1 MRPSL
6 RLRRLALQEV
16 GLRAG
21 LAVNPASPRQ
31 PRWQTALT
39 GRDSAQRSAL
49 RLVLAESGNV
59 ERVELP
65 ANAAV
70 LIDAL
75 TGELL
80 VHQRKVHP
88 FNFSPADVELW
99 GLGGRFEAL
108 IDEDLSRGERLCVIK
123 AGGVRL
129 VILVCEDLAR
139 LHAFSAAARTAA
151 DCWSQESCS
160 LGQIGVAISAG
171 AGLIVSAQH
180 KSDIGEAGVGG

>member
-21 LAVNPASPRQ
+21 LAVNPVSPRQ

-49 RLVLAESGNV
+49 RLVLAGSRNV
-59 ERVELP
+59 ERVEPP

-108 IDEDLSRGERLCVIK
+108 IDEDLSRGERLCVIE

-139 LHAFSAAARTAA
+139 LHAFPLLPEQLPT
-151 DCWSQESCS
+151 
-160 LGQIGVAISAG
+160 
-171 AGLIVSAQH
+171 AGLKGRAPWARWGRDLCRRRTHRVRPTQERH
-180 KSDIGEAGVGG
+180 R